1 MQCELVQ
8 DTEADTNSKL
18 LQTKQ
23 IMSLCFF
30 GIFSSL
36 EGKLRLQKHVKISDV
51 YSLRWSWEGGLWP
64 NVSERSRYES
74 KVVNMSNV
82 LLKCP
87 CDAKLRHTDMWS
99 AETLPDDFLSRR
111 RLIFECLI
119 LWLVWTIHRRLKMLF
134 IQRFHTKA
142 QWTWIWHHENK
153 PRLCMDKMQRCPDNL

>member
-51 YSLRWSWEGGLWP
+51 YSLR
-64 NVSERSRYES
+64 
-74 KVVNMSNV
+74 
-82 LLKCP
+82 
-87 CDAKLRHTDMWS
+87 
-99 AETLPDDFLSRR
+99 
-111 RLIFECLI
+111 
-119 LWLVWTIHRRLKMLF
+119 
-134 IQRFHTKA
+134 
-142 QWTWIWHHENK
+142 
-153 PRLCMDKMQRCPDNL
+153 